1 MSLINTHNPI
11 PDGYA
16 TIRRGFP
23 RRSKSQREQLRTRS
37 FKSLV
42 IKTNDMQESLNHD
55 SDTKKCSD
63 NTFTQLN
70 SIKDNN
76 NIFNGVSSSSSSSK
90 TCQTL
95 KPIQRHGRSI
105 SEEQLN
111 GNLTDSL
118 ECLEE
123 AIPYDYIL
131 PPLKSPQYIN
141 ELNSIRSKTAD
152 NISISSHQQISLY
165 ARPESPIYGINRIG
179 QNYDSFR
186 ISSDHIEP
194 VPPSPTYVNLQS
206 FRKPIVPISEYVP
219 KKYKN
224 HTKEKNY
231 EEIDKSVFKKP
242 PIKSATLQH
251 QRSYNPPKRSSSI
264 YSEPTIQRQH
274 SDGINRTHHVNNNL
288 SSSDIS
294 DISSEGYT
302 RFTFN
307 KNGSADFTSLD
318 YTIGHMPL
326 NNVHNYRHYAT
337 LGYSKDTKYN
347 QGKSFGK
354 STGSLNEAQLD
365 YFDALDCKVGCQTT
379 LRSKPRIP
387 WYELAIKKDHRQ
399 SCPPFQEE
407 KVIIL
412 KLDFFKSM
420 NY

>member
-23 RRSKSQREQLRTRS
+23 RRSKIQREQLRTRS
-37 FKSLV
+37 FKSLA
-42 IKTNDMQESLNHD
+42 IKTNDTNDMQESLNHH
-55 SDTKKCSD
+55 SDTKKSSD

-76 NIFNGVSSSSSSSK
+76 NIFNGVSLTSSASSSST
-90 TCQTL
+90 TCHTL

-165 ARPESPIYGINRIG
+165 ARPESPIYGKNPIG
-179 QNYDSFR
+179 QNYDSF
-186 ISSDHIEP
+186 DP

-206 FRKPIVPISEYVP
+206 FRKPIVPT
-219 KKYKN
+219 KYKN
-224 HTKEKNY
+224 HTKEKIY
-231 EEIDKSVFKKP
+231 EEIDKCVFKKP

-251 QRSYNPPKRSSSI
+251 QRSYIQPKRSSSI
-264 YSEPTIQRQH
+264 YSEPSIQRQH
-274 SDGINRTHHVNNNL
+274 SDGRVTHHNNL

-326 NNVHNYRHYAT
+326 NNVVHNRQYAT

-347 QGKSFGK
+347 QGKAFGK

-365 YFDALDCKVGCQTT
+365 YFDVLDSKVGCQTT

-407 KVIIL
+407 QVI
-412 KLDFFKSM
+412 
-420 NY
+420 NYT